1 MARVVGVPSYTMQQ
15 LAAFVAV
22 ADTGTITAAAA
33 RLGLSA
39 TAVRAAIDE
48 LERILGVQLCVRRR
62 AKGVTLTTAGEAMLA
77 KARVVLH
84 EAVDLE
90 LDVRGEPGQVSGV
103 LHVGCYTTLGPT
115 VLPPLLAGFGARYPA
130 ARVDLREDS
139 LDRLRRAVD
148 ARELDLVIAY
158 DIDLPRH
165 WTFVTWL
172 RSAPRVHVHDGHRL
186 ATESAVESAGHGAAG
201 GVRLAELAEEPM
213 ILLDVPPSGEHVVDM
228 CRSAGFDPRIALR
241 TSNYETARALVG
253 RGLGWS
259 LLVQRTP
266 VDLSYEGRRV
276 VMRDVVDPPLPPV
289 AIVVAWPRQS
299 PLTRAAQAFVQ
310 LAARAAEAR

>member
-22 ADTGTITAAAA
+22 ADTGTITAAAT

-62 AKGVTLTTAGEAMLA
+62 AKGVTLTSAGQAMLA

-148 ARELDLVIAY
+148 AR
-158 DIDLPRH
+158 
-165 WTFVTWL
+165 
-172 RSAPRVHVHDGHRL
+172 
-186 ATESAVESAGHGAAG
+186 
-201 GVRLAELAEEPM
+201 
-213 ILLDVPPSGEHVVDM
+213 
-228 CRSAGFDPRIALR
+228 
-241 TSNYETARALVG
+241 
-253 RGLGWS
+253 
-259 LLVQRTP
+259 
-266 VDLSYEGRRV
+266 
-276 VMRDVVDPPLPPV
+276 
-289 AIVVAWPRQS
+289 
-299 PLTRAAQAFVQ
+299 
-310 LAARAAEAR
+310 

>member
-22 ADTGTITAAAA
+22 ADTGTITAAAT

-62 AKGVTLTTAGEAMLA
+62 AKGVTLTSAGQAMLA

-172 RSAPRVHVHDGHRL
+172 RSAPRVHVHAGHRL
-186 ATESAVESAGHGAAG
+186 ATGATAGE
-201 GVRLAELAEEPM
+201 GVRLAELAQEPM